1 MSDDLN
7 RLHIELDYGEVVNF
21 NNLYYTFAASDENF
35 VKHGK
40 ILLGSLIA
48 LPVLLLKY
56 HGVHI
61 KTSEQFLKF
70 LIIKKPK
77 KINDLLSNKKISNYV
92 DVNKYSKLNSA
103 EKKILSIFKKLNVLP
118 FPIFLE
124 KKQYKLKFSFDLSKI
139 KKSLNNSKIIHKNS
153 TSLPLKRNPNVQI
166 VLFDDK
172 ILKNTHYALIFNKN
186 IKSTSPVV
194 RIHSSCLTGD
204 LMGSQ
209 KCDCGYQLESA
220 IEYMSKNNGMSI
232 LIYLNQEGRG
242 LGIHNKIISYN
253 IQENGWDTYQADNI
267 LGFSGDERDYKA
279 AVKIL
284 KFFKIEKCKLITNN
298 PEKTEYL
305 KNNKINVEKMIKIR
319 PGINRFNKKYLVTKK
334 IIGKHLLNL

>member
-7 RLHIELDYGEVVNF
+7 RLHIELDYGEIVNF
-21 NNLYYTFAASDENF
+21 NNLYYTFSASDENF
-35 VKHGK
+35 VKHNK

-56 HGVHI
+56 HGVNI

-70 LIIKKPK
+70 PIIKKPK
-77 KINDLLSNKKISNYV
+77 KINDLLSNGKITNFV
-92 DVNKYSKLNSA
+92 NINKYFKLNSD
-103 EKKILSIFKKLNVLP
+103 EKKILSIFKKLNILP
-118 FPIFLE
+118 FPIFL
-124 KKQYKLKFSFDLSKI
+124 KKKLYRTKFIFDLSKI
-139 KKSLNNSKIIHKNS
+139 KRSLNKSKVIYKDS
-153 TSLPLKRNPNVQI
+153 TSLPIKKNNEVQI
-166 VLFDDK
+166 VLFDDL
-172 ILKNTHYALIFNKN
+172 IFKNTHYALVFNQK
-186 IKSTSPVV
+186 KYSSSPIV

-209 KCDCGYQLESA
+209 KCDCGYQLETA
-220 IEYMSKNNGMSI
+220 LDYMSKSKNMSI

-253 IQENGWDTYQADNI
+253 IQEKGWDTYQADNI

-279 AVKIL
+279 AAEIL
-284 KFFKIEKCKLITNN
+284 KFFKVKKLNLITNN
-298 PEKTEYL
+298 PEKVEYL
-305 KNNKINVEKMIKIR
+305 KKNKITVNKMIKIK
-319 PGINRFNKKYLVTKK
+319 PGVNPHNKKYLETKK